1 MKLPTLSQPFISV
14 CFEEW
19 NLCLSGPQVV
29 LVGSTALLFS
39 QKPLLLY
46 NGELTCQTASGKTN
60 NVPLSTHSFLKR
72 STDTLSAPQLSQQL
86 SQAIM
91 LKRWDGLLTCTQ
103 NLHQH
108 HRWCTCVCLLSFYWC
123 CLQNACSGSK
133 CLLFLTHY
141 IVSKL
146 KNVCSQFDAVVV
158 KMSKTLCVVFLCVF
172 V

>member
-1 MKLPTLSQPFISV
+1 MKLPTLPQSFISV
-14 CFEEW
+14 CFGEW

-91 LKRWDGLLTCTQ
+91 LKRWDGLLTWTQ
-103 NLHQH
+103 SLHQH
-108 HRWCTCVCLLSFYWC
+108 HRWCTCVCLLYLYCYW
-123 CLQNACSGSK
+123 LQNACSGLN
-133 CLLFLTHY
+133 CLLFLTPY
-141 IVSKL
+141 SVSK
-146 KNVCSQFDAVVV
+146 
-158 KMSKTLCVVFLCVF
+158 
-172 V
+172 